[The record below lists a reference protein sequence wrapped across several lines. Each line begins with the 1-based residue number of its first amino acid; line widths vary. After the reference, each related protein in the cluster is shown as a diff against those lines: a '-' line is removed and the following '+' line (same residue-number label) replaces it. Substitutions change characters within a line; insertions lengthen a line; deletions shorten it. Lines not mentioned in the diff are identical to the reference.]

1 MLTNIIKVA
10 FRNLFKYPGYS
21 LLNMGGLALGLAS
34 SFLLLLYAQREL
46 TVDRHF
52 QNADRIHRIATDFF
66 NMGGFAVSQ
75 EVLHEYL
82 ITECKDMDQE
92 KTIQTFPVDEN
103 YITALGMQLIAGRNF
118 SRQMDSDT
126 TAAIINE
133 TAARELGL
141 HAPLDAEINPGM
153 RVIGVVRDF
162 HYESL
167 RNGITP
173 VVLRYS
179 PHGGSLAVKLKGADL
194 SAFINELQA
203 IWKGFSPDAPLHY
216 SFLDE
221 SFAQL
226 LEKEKIL
233 GRAVAFF
240 TLLAIII
247 SCLGL
252 FALAVFTA
260 ESRTKEIGIRKVLGA
275 GIGRIV
281 ALAFARFHQIGARGR
296 LPGTAHSL
304 AGDEPLAGRFCL
316 SDRNP
321 MVDAGTALH
330 DSPGSRASHCELTS
344 GKGGNGR
351 PG

>member
-1 MLTNIIKVA
+1 
-10 FRNLFKYPGYS
+10 
-21 LLNMGGLALGLAS
+21 MGGLALGLAS

-281 ALAFARFHQIGARGR
+281 ALLSRDFIKLVLVAACLGLPIAWLAMNRWLEDFAFRIEIQWWMLV
-296 LPGTAHSL
+296 LP
-304 AGDEPLAGRFCL
+304 C
-316 SDRNP
+316 
-321 MVDAGTALH
+321 MTAL
-330 DSPGSRASHCELTS
+330 AVALLTVS
-344 GKGGNGR
+344 SQAVKAAMADPVR
-351 PG
+351 SLRDQ